1 MMPLSAIVTGLLL
14 IGLGAWGYLGAEP
27 EHRSVTA
34 LIPAGFGVALLLLG
48 LLARKESLRK
58 HAMHA
63 AAALGLIGLVGAAV
77 MVVRKL
83 AREGNL
89 DGRGPT
95 AQLAMAVLC
104 AVFVGLCVN
113 SFIQAR
119 RARGGSSAGP
129 V

>member
-1 MMPLSAIVTGLLL
+1 HSEEDGGMMAHSAIGTGVLL
-14 IGLGAWGYLGAEP
+14 IGLAAWGFFGAEP
-27 EHRSVTA
+27 EHRSGTA
-34 LIPAGFGVALLLLG
+34 GIPAGFGVALLLLG
-48 LLARKESLRK
+48 VIALKEHRRK

-63 AAALGLIGLVGAAV
+63 AAAVGLIGLVGAAV

-83 AREGNL
+83 AGGGEL
-89 DGRGPT
+89 SRGTT

-119 RARGGSSAGP
+119 
-129 V
+129 